1 MRKMKHLFL
10 VMTGLIVFFGCT
22 NESWVIS
29 FETNGGSH
37 IESMTYDQWIENG
50 LPVTLKEGYS
60 LDGWYLDSA
69 FEHKVTEKTL
79 IESSVTLYAKWV
91 VNTYSIIYQTNG
103 GNDMPS
109 SIHDYGSELILAEEP
124 VKSGFEFLGWFTNT
138 ELTSALSL
146 TTMPAHNITLYAKWI
161 AVGVTITFDSQG
173 GSDVLPLTGQSGDPL
188 DPPDDPIREGYV
200 FSGWIEDLSDP
211 ELYVFHQFPNQP
223 VTLYADW
230 GTTGLEYQFI
240 DNNSAYEV
248 GIGTARNLSSITIPN
263 FHQGKPVTQIM
274 EQGFA
279 DAEFMNTLYL
289 PKTLTTIGRLAF
301 INATS
306 LSSITLPDRLSTIG
320 SSAFRHCHSLSEFI
334 VSSNNDYFKVFDGVL
349 FSYDLSTLIK
359 YPQAKIGSHYI
370 VPQHVLI
377 IEEDAFSST
386 SQLISIDLGAGV
398 TTIKSHAFYQAN
410 ALASIVIPNQVTTV
424 ELYAFRDAYALA
436 SVTLGTG
443 ITEISAYMF
452 NGCVSL
458 EEITI
463 PYNISFIAY
472 GAFYDCINLKRIYIT
487 RTFLD
492 GLILGSLFMFTNTS
506 PTMMIYFVNQATL
519 DAYKVAYHWS
529 SYKTKMQVVS

>member
-10 VMTGLIVFFGCT
+10 VMIGLIVFFGCT
-22 NESWVIS
+22 DESRVIT
-29 FETNGGSH
+29 FETNGGSP
-37 IESMTYDQWIENG
+37 IESMTFDQWIESG
-50 LPVTLKEGYS
+50 LPTTSKEGFS
-60 LDGWYLDSA
+60 LDGWYLDSE
-69 FEHKVTEKTL
+69 FEQKVTEKTL

-109 SIHDYGSELILAEEP
+109 SFHDFGSPLILDDEP
-124 VKSGFEFLGWFTNT
+124 VKSGFEFLGWFTNA
-138 ELTSALSL
+138 ELTSAFSFS
-146 TTMPAHNITLYAKWI
+146 TMPAHDITLYAKWI
-161 AVGVTITFDSQG
+161 SVGITVTFDSQG
-173 GSDVLPLTGQSGDPL
+173 GSNVLPMTGQSGDPL
-188 DPPDDPIREGYV
+188 DAPGDPIREGFV

-211 ELYVFHQFPNQP
+211 ELYIFHQFPDQP

-230 GTTGLEYQFI
+230 GTDGLEYQLI
-240 DNNSAYEV
+240 DSDSAYEV
-248 GIGTARNLSSITIPN
+248 GIGTAGNLSSITIPN
-263 FHQGKPVTQIM
+263 FHQGKPVTRIM
-274 EQGFA
+274 EQGFS

-289 PKTLTTIGRLAF
+289 PKTLTSIGRFAF
-301 INATS
+301 MNATS
-306 LSSITLPDRLSTIG
+306 LSSITLPDYLSSIG
-320 SSAFRHCHSLSEFI
+320 SNAFRHCHSLSEFI
-334 VSSNNDYFKVFDGVL
+334 VSSNNLHFKALDGIL
-349 FSYDLSTLIK
+349 FSYDLTTLIK
-359 YPQAKIGSHYI
+359 YPQAKTGSHYT
-370 VPQHVLI
+370 VPQQVLI
-377 IEEDAFSST
+377 IEEDAFSSVT
-386 SQLISIDLGAGV
+386 ELISIDLGSGV
-398 TTIKSHAFYQAN
+398 TTIKSHAFYQAS
-410 ALASIVIPNQVTTV
+410 ALASIVIPNQVTTI

-506 PTMMIYFVNQATL
+506 PTMIIYFVNQATL
-519 DAYKVAYHWS
+519 DAYKVAYYWS
-529 SYKTKMQVVS
+529 SYKAKMQVVS